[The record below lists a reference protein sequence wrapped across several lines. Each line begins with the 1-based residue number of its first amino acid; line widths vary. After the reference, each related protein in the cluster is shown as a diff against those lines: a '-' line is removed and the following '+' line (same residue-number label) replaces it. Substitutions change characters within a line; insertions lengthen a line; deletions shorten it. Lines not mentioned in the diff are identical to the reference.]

1 MSKKIAIFIRSLH
14 KGGAEKQ
21 SILLAK
27 TLSDFYKT
35 FLIIFFNEGGFIQLA
50 RKHNV
55 NLIPLEGNFLKKVYK
70 LYNFLRKENIHAL
83 FNYLP
88 INNVIGTIIGKLA
101 GVHLIY
107 GGIWTTEIKS
117 SKLKMNL
124 QKYLC
129 NLFSTK
135 IISNSYKSKE
145 IYAKYGFKKDKIIVI
160 HNCIENNLY
169 PFPKKNRNYVAI
181 LSVARFTEQKDF
193 FTAINSF
200 NCLFKSWP
208 SYKGKIFFH
217 IVGYGPLKWQII
229 KYISDLDLS
238 ESIKVFNINKDV
250 DPFFKKADI
259 YLSTSI
265 YEGMPN
271 SIMEAMSFGLP
282 IVATD
287 AGDTSYLVKDGYNGY
302 VCPIGDHKQLAEKL
316 KLLID
321 NYELRRKMSEYS
333 FNYLYKNFSMENFA
347 TRYRKLIEADEK

>member
-135 IISNSYKSKE
+135 IISNSYKFSRPYSYLSKE
-145 IYAKYGFKKDKIIVI
+145 DRI
-160 HNCIENNLY
+160 CL
-169 PFPKKNRNYVAI
+169 P
-181 LSVARFTEQKDF
+181 L
-193 FTAINSF
+193 IN
-200 NCLFKSWP
+200 
-208 SYKGKIFFH
+208 
-217 IVGYGPLKWQII
+217 
-229 KYISDLDLS
+229 
-238 ESIKVFNINKDV
+238 
-250 DPFFKKADI
+250 
-259 YLSTSI
+259 
-265 YEGMPN
+265 
-271 SIMEAMSFGLP
+271 
-282 IVATD
+282 
-287 AGDTSYLVKDGYNGY
+287 
-302 VCPIGDHKQLAEKL
+302 
-316 KLLID
+316 
-321 NYELRRKMSEYS
+321 
-333 FNYLYKNFSMENFA
+333 
-347 TRYRKLIEADEK
+347 